1 MVQALTR
8 SSKPQ
13 MQVKEY
19 LRSSEGEAEVLRHDR
34 EAKQQLN
41 IHGVPHFL
49 IGTADRQERTSLL
62 GAQSVGALARA
73 IQQAAAG

>member
-1 MVQALTR
+1 MVHAEAQC
-8 SSKPQ
+8 SKPQ

-19 LRSSEGEAEVLRHDR
+19 LRSSEGEAEVLRRDR
-34 EAKQQLN
+34 EAKQKLS

-49 IGTADRQERTSLL
+49 IGAADMQERTSLH

-73 IQQAAAG
+73 IQQAAAV